1 MATSKA
7 KHLIDLT
14 QLTPR
19 RTKTGLTG
27 DPELQRH
34 RVTPKPN
41 GKTGTGDK
49 SATAGLM
56 PVKAHIYHSIAE
68 LNKGECGRLAILRV
82 VSSVF
87 RESTRSLR
95 PTRTLICPFT
105 PKSDANGALKAR
117 ARLTGVRDDE
127 LI

>member
-19 RTKTGLTG
+19 RAKTGLAG

-34 RVTPKPN
+34 RTTPQPNSKAGTADKPE
-41 GKTGTGDK
+41 
-49 SATAGLM
+49 SAGLM

-68 LNKGECGRLAILRV
+68 LNSGFEQVVRELQRLGRLNLFRASDVAVMRETICRMRAQANRDFALAIHD
-82 VSSVF
+82 
-87 RESTRSLR
+87 REKTNAGL
-95 PTRTLICPFT
+95 LQ
-105 PKSDANGALKAR
+105 A
-117 ARLTGVRDDE
+117 
-127 LI
+127 